1 MKKYETT
8 FVLDAGVD
16 TALIDSEI
24 GNLEKIITENGGK
37 VLKVEKWGVKRFAYE
52 LKKRHQGNYFHV
64 KFEGTGELPGL
75 LNRHFQ
81 IDEHVLRHLTV
92 VSEEVGGM
100 EGALERE
107 RTGASE
113 KKTTSSQSS
122 DEHSRPTEEVKPKAE
137 PSGSTEEPNTASA
150 EDTGAT
156 EVTSS
161 PSETEEKAKPDTES
175 EEVETA
181 STVTSEDEDLKREA
195 DPDSINEETEEKPD

>member
-8 FVLDAGVD
+8 FVLDIGVD

-24 GNLEKIITENGGK
+24 GSLEKIITENGGK
-37 VLKVEKWGVKRFAYE
+37 ILKVEKWGVKRFAYE

-64 KFEGTGELPGL
+64 KFEGTGELPGS

-81 IDEHVLRHLTV
+81 LDEHVLRHLTV

-107 RTGASE
+107 RREDSVKGAA
-113 KKTTSSQSS
+113 
-122 DEHSRPTEEVKPKAE
+122 SRKSADGYSPPTEEEKSKAE
-137 PSGSTEEPNTASA
+137 PSGSAEEPQAA
-150 EDTGAT
+150 AT
-156 EVTSS
+156 EDAPAEEVTPSA
-161 PSETEEKAKPDTES
+161 SETEEKAEPDRES

-181 STVTSEDEDLKREA
+181 SAVTSEDEDLKKEA
-195 DPDSINEETEEKPD
+195 EPDSINDETGEKPE